1 MVSCRIKKCRLMPLI
16 PFIVAILVFCACGQP
31 SIGFADE
38 LSLSDTN
45 SSSKAQSNS
54 DDAELLEG
62 EWNCAAMMVDGELRT
77 FSDYPQLESL
87 YDQVLFIFP
96 DGTYSILDTPYGERG
111 LWQRLGESS
120 SSDGFAR
127 KYSFSK
133 TSTVKYDIK
142 DGVLENSEVEDS
154 GSAIVGLYDGN
165 TDILAWIEKGEGR
178 TDTFVYVRG
187 EGSYSGGYSG
197 DSSSTSPRSSSSSK
211 NSSLNSRSKSDS
223 SNSRTSSKR
232 SAGTVGQQNALDEAK
247 AYLNTMPFSY
257 SSLVE
262 QLEYEGYST
271 SEAEYGA
278 ANCGADWD
286 EQAKKSA
293 MSYLRTSAFS
303 ESGLIE
309 QLEYEGFTS
318 SEAEYGVAHCGADW
332 NEQAAKSAASY
343 IELLSMSRS
352 ELIDQLEFEGFTH
365 SQAVYGA
372 EKNGL

>member
-1 MVSCRIKKCRLMPLI
+1 MVSCNLRQCKFVALLLWAVLI
-16 PFIVAILVFCACGQP
+16 SILCVGGQ
-31 SIGFADE
+31 SSVGFADE
-38 LSLSDTN
+38 LSLSDIN
-45 SSSKAQSNS
+45 SSSQVQSNS

-62 EWNCAAMMVDGELRT
+62 EWNCAAVMVDGEFCT
-77 FSDYPQLESL
+77 FSEYPQLESL

-111 LWQRLGESS
+111 QWKPLGESS
-120 SSDGFAR
+120 KSDGFAR

-133 TSTVKYDIK
+133 TCTVKYDIK

-178 TDTFVYVRG
+178 TDTFVYVRD

-197 DSSSTSPRSSSSSK
+197 DSSSISSRSSSSSK
-211 NSSLNSRSKSDS
+211 NSSSNSRSKSNS
-223 SNSRTSSKR
+223 SNSGTSSKR
-232 SAGTVGQQNALDEAK
+232 NAGTVGQQNALDEAK
-247 AYLNTMPFSY
+247 SYLNVMPFSY
-257 SSLVE
+257 AGLVE
-262 QLEYEGYST
+262 QLEYEGFSS

-278 ANCGADWD
+278 ANCGADWN

-318 SEAEYGVAHCGADW
+318 SETEYGVAHCGADW
-332 NEQAAKSAASY
+332 NEQAVKSAASY

-352 ELIDQLEFEGFTH
+352 ELIEQLEFEGFTH